1 MKLILSK
8 HVCTKSASK
17 KIFVQAIFL
26 DPRTRVATHPRNSDS
41 ERIAE
46 SFLNNTKNYLVETR

>member
-26 DPRTRVATHPRNSDS
+26 DPRTHATHAQPNLADSDFCGT
-41 ERIAE
+41 E
-46 SFLNNTKNYLVETR
+46 